1 MVIINGLPNTGT
13 LDISADNMVLWT
25 SGATGMNGETVQD
38 NNVPLE
44 IYMEG
49 NIVFRQGDRTIYA
62 QRMYYDVRQQVGTV
76 LSAEILS
83 PAPQF
88 AGLFALRADV
98 VTQTGPGRFVMQNTY
113 ATSSRLALPGYR
125 LQAKTALFED
135 NEVPVI
141 DPVTNQPQIDP
152 VTQEPV
158 MQHDRT
164 VTSRNNFLFV
174 ENVPVFYWPVIKN
187 DVEQSNFY
195 IRQARF
201 KSDHIFGQQFLV
213 DWDAYQVFGLKRRP
227 GTDWT
232 FSTDYF
238 TARGPASGRPIGG
251 RAQNCSGSTVPTT
264 VSSTPGASTT
274 RESTRWAAT
283 V

>member
-1 MVIINGLPNTGT
+1 MQFNSLPGGLSTTTTAGSVGGMTNRGPVAVAQLPAPPVVGAPGGPQGMRRIQTFPRSQVPYNYQATSNPDRNETIIQLRQGVMVIINGLPNTGT

-25 SGATGMNGETVQD
+25 TGATGMNGETVQD

-88 AGLFALRADV
+88 AGLMRLRADV
-98 VTQTGPGRFVMQNTY
+98 VTQTGPGRFVMQNAY

-141 DPVTNQPQIDP
+141 DPGD
-152 VTQEPV
+152 EPAA
-158 MQHDRT
+158 DR
-164 VTSRNNFLFV
+164 
-174 ENVPVFYWPVIKN
+174 
-187 DVEQSNFY
+187 
-195 IRQARF
+195 
-201 KSDHIFGQQFLV
+201 
-213 DWDAYQVFGLKRRP
+213 
-227 GTDWT
+227 
-232 FSTDYF
+232 
-238 TARGPASGRPIGG
+238 SGNG
-251 RAQNCSGSTVPTT
+251 RDQ
-264 VSSTPGASTT
+264 
-274 RESTRWAAT
+274 
-283 V
+283 

>member
-1 MVIINGLPNTGT
+1 
-13 LDISADNMVLWT
+13 
-25 SGATGMNGETVQD
+25 
-38 NNVPLE
+38 
-44 IYMEG
+44 
-49 NIVFRQGDRTIYA
+49 
-62 QRMYYDVRQQVGTV
+62 
-76 LSAEILS
+76 
-83 PAPQF
+83 
-88 AGLFALRADV
+88 
-98 VTQTGPGRFVMQNTY
+98 
-113 ATSSRLALPGYR
+113 
-125 LQAKTALFED
+125 
-135 NEVPVI
+135 
-141 DPVTNQPQIDP
+141 
-152 VTQEPV
+152 

-213 DWDAYQVFGLKRRP
+213 DWDAYQVFGLKRLP

-238 TARGPASGRPIGG
+238 TARGPAAGDGLSVEGLGIVRP
-251 RAQNCSGSTVPTT
+251 RTVPTT

-283 V
+283 A